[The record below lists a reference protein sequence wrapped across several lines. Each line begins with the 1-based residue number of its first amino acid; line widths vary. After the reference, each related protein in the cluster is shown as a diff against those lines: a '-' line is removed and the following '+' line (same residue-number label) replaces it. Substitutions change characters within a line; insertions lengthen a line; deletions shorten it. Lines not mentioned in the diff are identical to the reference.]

1 MTNHNIAKQA
11 QFDLRLFA
19 WREDLAAAKLRGQ
32 VKAAQYVAGEEAQI
46 TAPVAD
52 LRALPNDEAVLQTQL
67 LYGEPFCIYEEKNG
81 WAWGQAGLDDYVGY
95 LRADYLTP
103 LSQQA
108 QSAPPDHQIATL
120 ASFIYPK
127 QDIKARPLMALS
139 MGARVKLTEKTE
151 RFAYVDRLG
160 WVIASH
166 VRPLNMKQ
174 ANEPAQKTNEPIA
187 DYMAAAMQFL
197 DSPYLWGGRSHLGLD
212 CSALVQL
219 ALMQA
224 GFACPRDTD
233 MQENAL
239 GRAVLSDDLQH
250 DDLQHEYLQRGD
262 LVFWKGHVGLLQSP
276 TQLLHANATYMKT
289 IIEDFTTARK
299 RIAKIQGDISSIRRL
314 ID

>member
-95 LRADYLTP
+95 LRADNLTP

-151 RFAYVDRLG
+151 RFAYVDNVG
-160 WVIASH
+160 WVITSH
-166 VRPLNMKQ
+166 IRPLTK
-174 ANEPAQKTNEPIA
+174 PKS
-187 DYMAAAMQFL
+187 DYMAAALQFL

-224 GFACPRDTD
+224 GFTCPRDTD

-239 GRAVLSDDLQH
+239 GRAVLDDN
-250 DDLQHEYLQRGD
+250 LQHEYLQRGD

-276 TQLLHANATYMKT
+276 TELLHANATYMKT

>member
-1 MTNHNIAKQA
+1 MAKNNQI
-11 QFDLRLFA
+11 DLRLFA

-32 VKAAQYVAGEEAQI
+32 VKAAQYVEGEEAQI

-52 LRALPNDEAVLQTQL
+52 LRALPSDEAVLQTQL

-95 LRADYLTP
+95 LRADSLTP
-103 LSQQA
+103 FSQQA

-120 ASFIYPK
+120 ASFVYPK
-127 QDIKARPLMALS
+127 QDIKTRPLLALS

-151 RFAYVDRLG
+151 RFAYIDNLG

-166 VRPLNMKQ
+166 VKKIHVKPLDTQQ
-174 ANEPAQKTNEPIA
+174 ANDPIA
-187 DYMAAAMQFL
+187 DYMAAALQFL

-224 GFACPRDTD
+224 GFTCPRDTD
-233 MQENAL
+233 MQERAL
-239 GRAVLSDDLQH
+239 GQTVSDNSLH
-250 DDLQHEYLQRGD
+250 HENLRRGD
-262 LVFWKGHVGLLQSP
+262 LVFWKGHVGILQSP
-276 TQLLHANATYMKT
+276 QQLLHANASYMKT
-289 IIEDFTTARK
+289 IIEDFATARK

>member
-1 MTNHNIAKQA
+1 MAKNA
-11 QFDLRLFA
+11 QIDLRLVA

-32 VKAAQYVAGEEAQI
+32 IKATQYVEGEEAQI

-95 LRADYLTP
+95 LRADNLTP

-108 QSAPPDHQIATL
+108 QNAPPDHQIATL

-151 RFAYVDRLG
+151 RFAKVANLG

-166 VRPLNMKQ
+166 IRPLN
-174 ANEPAQKTNEPIA
+174 EPIT
-187 DYMAAAMQFL
+187 DYMAAALQFL

-224 GFACPRDTD
+224 GFVCPRDTD

-239 GRAVLSDDLQH
+239 GRAVLDND
-250 DDLQHEYLQRGD
+250 LQRGD
-262 LVFWKGHVGLLQSP
+262 LVFWRGHVGLLQSP

-289 IIEDFTTARK
+289 IIEDFATARK